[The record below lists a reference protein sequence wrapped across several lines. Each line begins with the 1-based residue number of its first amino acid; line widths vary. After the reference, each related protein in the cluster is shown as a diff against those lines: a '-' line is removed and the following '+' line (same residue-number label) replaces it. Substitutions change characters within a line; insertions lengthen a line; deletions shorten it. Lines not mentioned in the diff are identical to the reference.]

1 MFSTSTLI
9 RQIRDEYRT
18 LPGLK
23 LTAEEACRLWA
34 VNLETC
40 EAAFAA
46 LIEEGFLH
54 GTGTGKFIA
63 LPSPSSAAARV
74 KDLVDGLIVS
84 ARCPH
89 CQKLNPMEN
98 GTFRCAGC
106 RKIVTFTAL
115 SA

>member
-23 LTAEEACRLWA
+23 LTREQACRLWG

-63 LPSPSSAAARV
+63 LPSPSGAAARMQ
-74 KDLVDGLIVS
+74 DLGGRVVS

-89 CQKLNPMEN
+89 CQKLNPIEN

-106 RKIVTFTAL
+106 RRIVTFAAL

>member
-9 RQIRDEYRT
+9 RQIRDEYQT
-18 LPGLK
+18 LPSLK
-23 LTAEEACRLWA
+23 LTAEQACRLWA

-63 LPSPSSAAARV
+63 LPSPSGAAARMQELSARV
-74 KDLVDGLIVS
+74 VS
-84 ARCPH
+84 ARCPN

>member
-23 LTAEEACRLWA
+23 LTREQACRLWA
-34 VNLETC
+34 VNIETC
-40 EAAFAA
+40 EAAFAS
-46 LIEEGFLH
+46 LVEEGFLR

-63 LPSPSSAAARV
+63 LPSPSGAAARMQELGGRV
-74 KDLVDGLIVS
+74 VS